1 MSWKSKKCIIGVVL
15 IVTVFCLSLG
25 TLTLA
30 QTGIDEATAAID
42 KFLAAR
48 FPGKVKPYKGVTIR
62 VNTIRE
68 VCPEVALKI
77 LNESNFE
84 EKTGIRVEFVLNEFD
99 VMVETETM
107 DFLAGTGTY
116 DVVGVDQPSLGKYVE
131 AGWIYSL
138 DEFIQDPVLP
148 NVYVEDFIPAVFD
161 PSSRWKEKIYTFP
174 LGAYGNLYGY
184 RKDLFKK
191 YGIARPPETFEEM
204 LGIAVMLNAPPD
216 RYGMTAYAKRGEFLS
231 YDAASYLWAW
241 GSGFIDVVNKRILF
255 DNDAGMKALE
265 FYSNLFLKWKVVPPG
280 SLYYGHPEFTDSVR
294 SGLCAT
300 GLMIQEAIGAPMED
314 PKVSKVP
321 GKIGY
326 AVVPGKRLSDGTIRR
341 HGCIGSHALAI
352 NADSKNKEAAYVV
365 AWFLTSK
372 EIQKEY
378 GLRGGRPVRF
388 SAYEYPEVLKKY
400 PEYKTVKEA
409 LPIGGC
415 RPNIPE
421 YPAVSEIFSTALH
434 EVLSEIKPLE
444 AMHKAAEEAT
454 KILKEAYPEAY
465 K

>member
-1 MSWKSKKCIIGVVL
+1 MMVIILAVGV
-15 IVTVFCLSLG
+15 FSLSLG
-25 TLTLA
+25 NFALA
-30 QTGIDEATAAID
+30 KTPFDEAMAVLD
-42 KFLAAR
+42 KFLATR
-48 FPGKVKPYKGVTIR
+48 SPGKVQPYKGITIR

-68 VCPEVALKI
+68 IVPEVALKI
-77 LNESNFE
+77 LKESDFE
-84 EKTGIRVEFVLNEFD
+84 EKTGIRVEYVLNEFD
-99 VMVETETM
+99 VMVETQTM

-131 AGWIYSL
+131 AGWIYPL
-138 DEFIQDPVLP
+138 DKFIKNPTLP
-148 NVYVEDFIPAVFD
+148 NPYIEDFIPAVFD
-161 PSSRWKEKIYTFP
+161 PSSRWKGKIYTFP

-184 RKDLFKK
+184 RKDLFEE
-191 YGIARPPETFEEM
+191 YGIGGPPETFEEM
-204 LGIAVMLNAPPD
+204 LGIAMILNNPPE

-231 YDAASYLWAW
+231 YDVASYLWAW
-241 GSGFIDVVNKRILF
+241 GSGFIDVVDKKILF
-255 DNDAGMKALE
+255 DNEAGMEALE

-280 SLYYGHPEFTDSVR
+280 SLYYGHPEFTESIR
-294 SGLCAT
+294 SGLAAT

-314 PKVSKVP
+314 PKVSKVV

-326 AVVPGKRLSDGTIRR
+326 ALVPGKRLPDGTIRR

-352 NADSKNKEAAYVV
+352 NADSKNKEAAYLV

-388 SAYEYPEVLKKY
+388 SAYTYPEVLQKY
-400 PEYKTVKEA
+400 PEYRVVKEA
-409 LPIGGC
+409 LPIGKA

-421 YPAVSEIFSTALH
+421 YPAVSEIFSTAFH
-434 EVLSEIKPLE
+434 EVLSGLKPLE
-444 AMHKAAEEAT
+444 AMHEAAKEAT

-465 K
+465 R